1 MNQWQLALTGNPNS
15 GKTSVFNLLT
25 GATQSV
31 GNWPGVTVER
41 KSGTYRKNKQI
52 LIQDLPGIY
61 SLAPYTPEEIVARDY
76 LLQGRPT
83 AIVNIVDGTNLER
96 NLYLTTQLMET
107 GSPVMVAVN
116 MMDLMKK
123 NGRTINLEK
132 LAYGLGVPVV
142 GISAIKKQG
151 IDELMKTTTH
161 MIESNPETVHY
172 PSYDA
177 RVEAA
182 LDEISDV
189 LGNTVCPSQTRWY
202 AIKLF
207 ERDTRAY
214 EELDLSSL
222 QRKEI
227 EEIVAIAEK
236 IFQDSSD
243 AILVNE
249 RYEFITKLMAL
260 CTVDEKSHFL
270 KMSDHID
277 RVVTHRVLALPI
289 FAFIMWG
296 MYYLA
301 IQSIGGFGTD
311 WVNDVL
317 FGSIVPDFVEK
328 TLVQWQVAR
337 WMQDLI
343 INGIIAG
350 VGAVLGFLPQLI
362 VLFLCLA
369 ILEDCGYMSR
379 IAFVMDRIFRK
390 FGLSGKS
397 FIPMLIATGCGVPGI
412 MASRTI
418 ENEKDRRLTVM
429 ITTFMPCSA
438 KLPIIALVA
447 GAFFPNA
454 SWVAPSAY
462 FLGITSIV
470 LSGIAL
476 KKTRLFSG
484 DPAPFIMELPA
495 YHLPQLRSILN
506 QTFLRAKS
514 FVKKAGTIIF
524 VSTIFIWFTFKFNFV
539 LQEVPGEQ
547 SMLATFGGWLA
558 PIFKPLGWGVWQGAV
573 ATITG
578 LVAKENVIGTFGIL
592 YGHLGSVSDNGKEV
606 WSLLHADF
614 TPVAAY
620 SFLVFNLL
628 CAPCFAAIGAIRREM
643 GTLKWTMTAIGYQ
656 CGLAYLVSFMTYQF
670 GHVLFE
676 RGTIG
681 LETALSTLVLA
692 FLVYQIVRKPKERI
706 IEVTTVVPSMKEG

>member
-107 GSPVMVAVN
+107 GSPVVVAVN

-328 TLVQWQVAR
+328 TLVQWQVAS

-397 FIPMLIATGCGVPGI
+397 FIPMLIATGCGVPGV

-573 ATITG
+573 AMITG

-676 RGTIG
+676 GGTIG
-681 LETALSTLVLA
+681 LETALSVLVLA
-692 FLVYQIVRKPKERI
+692 FLVYQIIRKPKERI

>member
-301 IQSIGGFGTD
+301 IQSIGGLGTD

-328 TLVQWQVAR
+328 TLVQWQVAS

-397 FIPMLIATGCGVPGI
+397 FIPMLIATGCGVPGV

-692 FLVYQIVRKPKERI
+692 FLVYQIVRKPKEQI

>member
-1 MNQWQLALTGNPNS
+1 
-15 GKTSVFNLLT
+15 
-25 GATQSV
+25 
-31 GNWPGVTVER
+31 
-41 KSGTYRKNKQI
+41 
-52 LIQDLPGIY
+52 
-61 SLAPYTPEEIVARDY
+61 
-76 LLQGRPT
+76 
-83 AIVNIVDGTNLER
+83 
-96 NLYLTTQLMET
+96 
-107 GSPVMVAVN
+107 
-116 MMDLMKK
+116 
-123 NGRTINLEK
+123 
-132 LAYGLGVPVV
+132 
-142 GISAIKKQG
+142 
-151 IDELMKTTTH
+151 
-161 MIESNPETVHY
+161 
-172 PSYDA
+172 
-177 RVEAA
+177 
-182 LDEISDV
+182 
-189 LGNTVCPSQTRWY
+189 
-202 AIKLF
+202 
-207 ERDTRAY
+207 
-214 EELDLSSL
+214 
-222 QRKEI
+222 
-227 EEIVAIAEK
+227 
-236 IFQDSSD
+236 
-243 AILVNE
+243 
-249 RYEFITKLMAL
+249 
-260 CTVDEKSHFL
+260 
-270 KMSDHID
+270 
-277 RVVTHRVLALPI
+277 
-289 FAFIMWG
+289 
-296 MYYLA
+296 
-301 IQSIGGFGTD
+301 
-311 WVNDVL
+311 
-317 FGSIVPDFVEK
+317 
-328 TLVQWQVAR
+328 
-337 WMQDLI
+337 
-343 INGIIAG
+343 
-350 VGAVLGFLPQLI
+350 
-362 VLFLCLA
+362 
-369 ILEDCGYMSR
+369 
-379 IAFVMDRIFRK
+379 
-390 FGLSGKS
+390 
-397 FIPMLIATGCGVPGI
+397 MLIATGCGVPGV

-606 WSLLHADF
+606 WSMLHADF

-676 RGTIG
+676 GGTIG

-692 FLVYQIVRKPKERI
+692 FLVYQIVRKPKEQI